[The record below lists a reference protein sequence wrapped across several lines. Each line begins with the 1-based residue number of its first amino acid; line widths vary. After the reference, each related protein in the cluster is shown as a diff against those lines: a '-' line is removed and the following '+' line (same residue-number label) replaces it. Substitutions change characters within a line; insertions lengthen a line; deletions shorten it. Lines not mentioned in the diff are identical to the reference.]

1 MRHSNL
7 LISEHK
13 IFKGKPP
20 STPSKGRWNKIDVS
34 TIASAKM
41 AMQAKVKRTS
51 SSDKLKNTTI
61 NNPLYVKVNKFDLN
75 LIIVARTKL
84 RDSLEGVGKQS
95 NMETQYTLLK
105 SNCKPF
111 NKDLVE

>member
-1 MRHSNL
+1 MYFYTRANEILLIKLKMRHFNL

-13 IFKGKPP
+13 IFEGKPP

-61 NNPLYVKVNKFDLN
+61 NNPLYVKVNKFGLN

-84 RDSLEGVGKQS
+84 RDFLERVGKQS
-95 NMETQYTLLK
+95 NTETQ
-105 SNCKPF
+105 
-111 NKDLVE
+111 